1 MKRTTIFLSDEMHD
15 RLRRDA
21 FQAKVSMAEYIRIRL
36 REPRPR
42 KNRGEDP
49 IMKVAGSCSG
59 PIMSRDIDESLYGG

>member
-1 MKRTTIFLSDEMHD
+1 MHD

-42 KNRGEDP
+42 KHRGGDP

-59 PIMSRDIDESLYGG
+59 PILSRNIGKTLYGG